1 LETPL
6 IPVLSSFSMPER
18 DETCDALEIIEVAGA
33 ALKSILSEEA
43 KNNLDC
49 SASPDSK
56 HHRGEVLS
64 DSMFKPALTIRGNNE
79 FALRYSFIRDR
90 EGPPSISA
98 KAAREPGN
106 ST

>member
-1 LETPL
+1 
-6 IPVLSSFSMPER
+6 MPER

-33 ALKSILSEEA
+33 ALKSILSEEV

-49 SASPDSK
+49 SASSDSK
-56 HHRGEVLS
+56 DHSCEVLS
-64 DSMFKPALTIRGNNE
+64 DSTCKPALTIRGNDE

-90 EGPPSISA
+90 EGTPSISA
-98 KAAREPGN
+98 KAAREPGD